1 MILFHQP
8 RMQQPMPFRHRH
20 DLLGVFAQHKVAC
33 NLLMVIMILAGIW
46 ALDRLNTQFFP
57 NIALD
62 VVKVRVEW
70 TGASAE
76 DVEAAITD
84 PLEQQLRS
92 LDGLR
97 QMTSNSA
104 EGSASIILEY
114 EEGTDMGAALDQVKE
129 QVALVRNLP
138 TAAETP
144 EIARVVRYEPVA
156 RVLVTSTGGGELR
169 ALVQQMERELL
180 NRGIANIQLV
190 GLPEQ
195 EIAIQVPAAVLHE
208 LDLPPEQILHVGD
221 NLDADVSGAAALGM
235 RTAWITRRV
244 AEPSRTLEAHTGPRP
259 DFVIRDLRE
268 LLPLVA
274 ASRAGSD

>member
-1 MILFHQP
+1 MIILRQL
-8 RMQQPMPFRHRH
+8 RMQQPMPFRHGH

-76 DVEAAITD
+76 DVETAITD

-97 QMTSNSA
+97 QMTSNSSQ
-104 EGSASIILEY
+104 GSASIVLEY
-114 EEGTDMGAALDQVKE
+114 REDTDMGVALDQVKE
-129 QVALVRNLP
+129 RVALVRNLP
-138 TAAETP
+138 TTAETP

-156 RVLVTSTGGGELR
+156 RVLVTSADTGIGGLR

-180 NRGIANIQLV
+180 DHGIANIQLV

-208 LDLPPEQILHVGD
+208 LDLS
-221 NLDADVSGAAALGM
+221 LDDIADRVARLSRDLPAGNIGLNDVSRQLRALDQ
-235 RTAWITRRV
+235 RRR
-244 AEPSRTLEAHTGPRP
+244 EEIGRAH
-259 DFVIRDLRE
+259 V
-268 LLPLVA
+268 
-274 ASRAGSD
+274 

>member
-1 MILFHQP
+1 
-8 RMQQPMPFRHRH
+8 MPFRHRH

-62 VVKVRVEW
+62 LVKVRVEW

-76 DVEAAITD
+76 DVEAAVTD

-97 QMTSNSA
+97 QMTSNSS
-104 EGSASIILEY
+104 EGSASILLEY
-114 EEGTDMGAALDQVKE
+114 EEGTDMGVALDQVKE

-180 NRGIANIQLV
+180 DRGIANIQLV

-208 LDLPPEQILHVGD
+208 LDLS
-221 NLDADVSGAAALGM
+221 LDDIADRGGPAEPGSAGRKHRLERRVPATAGPGSAPTGGGIRAPAAAK
-235 RTAWITRRV
+235 R
-244 AEPSRTLEAHTGPRP
+244 
-259 DFVIRDLRE
+259 
-268 LLPLVA
+268 
-274 ASRAGSD
+274 